1 MILVVGATG
10 ELGGEI
16 CRQLA
21 AKGKPIRALVRA
33 ASDPAK
39 VEALRALGAEIV
51 QGDLRDRASLDAAC
65 QGASAVICT
74 VTSVFRYQP
83 GENDLQTVDAEG
95 VTNLVHAAKAARVL
109 HLVYTSFSGQIN
121 IPCPLESAKRT
132 VEERLKASG
141 LTYTILRPSYFM
153 ESWLSAA
160 IGFDGGN
167 AKATIY
173 GDGQNSISWIS
184 RYDVARFAVASL
196 DNPAARNATLELGG
210 PEALSPLEVVRIFEQ
225 VGRRPFEVQH
235 VPVEALQAQQE
246 AATDGL
252 QQSFSALMRAYAQ
265 GDAIDMRQTL
275 QAFPL
280 KLTTVREYAQ
290 RVLGVS

>member
-1 MILVVGATG
+1 MNLVVGATG

-21 AKGKPIRALVRA
+21 AKGKPVRALVRA

-65 QGASAVICT
+65 RGVSAVICT

-83 GENDLQTVDAEG
+83 GENDLQTVDTEG
-95 VTNLVHAAKAARVL
+95 VANLIHAAKAAKVP

-121 IPCPLESAKRT
+121 IPCPLESAKRA
-132 VEERLKASG
+132 VEGRLKASG

-153 ESWLSAA
+153 ESWLSPA
-160 IGFDGGN
+160 IGFDGVN

-173 GDGQNSISWIS
+173 GDGQSPISWIS

-210 PEALSPLEVVRIFEQ
+210 PEALSPFDVVRIFEQ
-225 VGRRPFEVQH
+225 VGGRSFEVQH

-280 KLTTVREYAQ
+280 KLMTVREYAQ
-290 RVLGVS
+290 RVLGA

>member
-1 MILVVGATG
+1 MPDAGSLAKNLVQSVLSLAFMRIALLLRRHTGRSVSSLILGHFAVFVKLRSLHSLYHSGSSVDVYPPPKTHC
-10 ELGGEI
+10 L
-16 CRQLA
+16 
-21 AKGKPIRALVRA
+21 
-33 ASDPAK
+33 DDDN
-39 VEALRALGAEIV
+39 ALRLLYS
-51 QGDLRDRASLDAAC
+51 DD
-65 QGASAVICT
+65 
-74 VTSVFRYQP
+74 
-83 GENDLQTVDAEG
+83 
-95 VTNLVHAAKAARVL
+95 KAAVG
-109 HLVYTSFSGQIN
+109 SISGQIN

-132 VEERLKASG
+132 VEGRLKASG

-160 IGFDGGN
+160 IGFDGAN

-173 GDGQNSISWIS
+173 GEGHNPISWIS

-210 PEALSPLEVVRIFEQ
+210 PEALSPLDVVRIFEQ
-225 VGRRPFEVQH
+225 VGGRSFEVQH

-280 KLTTVREYAQ
+280 KLITVREYAQ
-290 RVLGVS
+290 RVLGA